1 MSEEEWMMNEKAVP
15 QTSIE
20 GGGDLSLTNPEF
32 FANGDPHGL
41 WAWLRAHDPVHWT
54 KTSYGRGYWSVTKL
68 ADVRAVY
75 TDPILFSAQKS
86 GATLPLTAEFAD
98 PARSPSMRLAM
109 EGAMLASNDPPRH
122 NKMRQVLHHR
132 FLPRAVA
139 QLDGFV
145 TNLVSDLVSE
155 LIARG
160 ECDFVG
166 DIAAKLPSAVI
177 FEIMRIPR
185 DDWTMLFEMANM
197 ASAPADRDYGAG
209 TALEGRSHAVRTVVG
224 YIQELARKRSNSGE
238 NDLISI
244 LARAEIDGVKFTE
257 SEIGFN
263 GFMFIAAGQET
274 TRNTLAGGMLE
285 LINQPREMQRLRADR
300 RLLET
305 LPDEFVRWVSPVTH
319 VMRTATADT
328 ELGGKQIRAGDWVV
342 LWNGSANRDEEG
354 ITSAG
359 DFDIGRGPTPHVG
372 FGAGD
377 HFCLGAVVARLQL
390 RHIMRAF
397 LDRVESIELTGPVQ
411 RVSSHQFPG
420 YKTMPVRVTAK
431 KVAAA

>member
-1 MSEEEWMMNEKAVP
+1 LKKTDHEREWNSVEAI
-15 QTSIE
+15 SYDD
-20 GGGDLSLTNPEF
+20 DLNLTNPEF
-32 FANGDPHGL
+32 FAKGDPHAL
-41 WAWLRAHDPVHWT
+41 WRRLRESDPVHWT
-54 KTSYGRGYWSVTKL
+54 QTDYGRGYWSVTKL

-75 TDPILFSAQKS
+75 TQPVLFSAQKS
-86 GATLPLTAEFAD
+86 GATLPLTAAFAD
-98 PARSPSMRLAM
+98 PARSPSMRLAI

-132 FLPRAVA
+132 FLPKAVA

-145 TNLVSDLVSE
+145 ERLATDLIGQ
-155 LIARG
+155 LITRG
-160 ECDFVG
+160 ECDFVN

-177 FEIMRIPR
+177 FEIMQIPR
-185 DDWTMLFEMANM
+185 EDWPMLFEMANM
-197 ASAPADRDYGAG
+197 GSAPADADYGAEN
-209 TALEGRSHAVRTVVG
+209 ALAARSRAVQTLVAYV
-224 YIQELARKRSNSGE
+224 QDMARKRRDSDD

-257 SEIGFN
+257 TEVGFN

-285 LINQPREMQRLRADR
+285 LMRRPDEMRRLQADR

-305 LPDEFVRWVSPVTH
+305 LPDEFVRWVSPVAH
-319 VMRTATADT
+319 VLRTASADT
-328 ELGGKQIRAGDWVV
+328 VLGGQQIRAGDWVV
-342 LWNGSANRDEEG
+342 VWNGSANRDEES
-354 ITSAG
+354 IENA
-359 DFDIGRGPTPHVG
+359 DVFNIGRGPTPHVG

-397 LDRVESIELTGPVQ
+397 LDHVETIELAGPVQ
-411 RVSSHQFPG
+411 RVASHQFPG
-420 YKTMPVRVTAK
+420 YKSMPVRVTPK
-431 KVAAA
+431 AATAL